1 MANDVVILDPV
12 PEPTADEVRGRAI
25 NDSWNWGSRMC
36 RAINHRSVMD
46 ALHACRNVQAPT
58 GDIQQFWLS
67 RATGLVTAIES
78 AFENDEQFPEW
89 CEIARQEIIDER
101 MPSDDGDD

>member
-1 MANDVVILDPV
+1 MADDVVILDPV

-25 NDSWNWGSRMC
+25 NDSWYWGSRMC

-46 ALHACRNVQAPT
+46 ALHACRNVHAAT
-58 GDIQQFWLS
+58 GGTKQFLLY

-101 MPSDDGDD
+101 TPNEDDVE